1 MSELKLNILDC
12 TLRDGG
18 YYNDWDFESNVVS
31 EYLGSVAEAGLE
43 FVELGLRQFNNV
55 KYLGAHA
62 YTTREYLE
70 HLDLPEGPTYGV
82 MIDAK
87 TVLSKE
93 ISQENCID
101 QLFFDAKDEKVSLV
115 RVAAHF
121 SEVRE
126 CFPMLARLKEK
137 GYIVGLNIMQ
147 ASLRSDT
154 ELVDLSA
161 VIGSW
166 KCIDVVYFA
175 DSLGSMDSSDV
186 ARVYCALRENW
197 NKDVGF
203 HAHNNMGQAISNAVT
218 AIELGCNWIDCT
230 VTGMGRGA
238 GNAET
243 EYLLLEPKLRKPLR
257 QLDRLFGLAAT
268 HFEVMKKSCG
278 WGVSVPYY
286 IGALNNIHPTY
297 VQELCADITVKSLLL
312 PSILNDL
319 GNTST
324 PHIFSKILLESVKS
338 KLDVHGKHIEG
349 VQVPNILQDRE
360 VLLVAQTESAVKYQD
375 AIADYA
381 TKKNAILISINFPGR
396 VTDLAYDYIV
406 VSHNEKF
413 REDQYRY
420 QNNRCPFIA
429 PKQLFSGVDIE
440 IAHDYG
446 FSISDS
452 EFKPCGSYAQIPFR
466 LTLAYALAFCLDAGS
481 NTINLAG
488 FCGFDQ
494 TDPRQKEMESFLSIL
509 SRHEVTLRS
518 LTPTTFSIDERSIY
532 AI

>member
-1 MSELKLNILDC
+1 
-12 TLRDGG
+12 
-18 YYNDWDFESNVVS
+18 
-31 EYLGSVAEAGLE
+31 
-43 FVELGLRQFNNV
+43 
-55 KYLGAHA
+55 
-62 YTTREYLE
+62 
-70 HLDLPEGPTYGV
+70 
-82 MIDAK
+82 
-87 TVLSKE
+87 
-93 ISQENCID
+93 
-101 QLFFDAKDEKVSLV
+101 
-115 RVAAHF
+115 
-121 SEVRE
+121 
-126 CFPMLARLKEK
+126 
-137 GYIVGLNIMQ
+137 
-147 ASLRSDT
+147 
-154 ELVDLSA
+154 
-161 VIGSW
+161 
-166 KCIDVVYFA
+166 
-175 DSLGSMDSSDV
+175 
-186 ARVYCALRENW
+186 
-197 NKDVGF
+197 
-203 HAHNNMGQAISNAVT
+203 
-218 AIELGCNWIDCT
+218 
-230 VTGMGRGA
+230 MGRGA

-297 VQELCADITVKSLLL
+297 VQELCADSTVKSFLL
-312 PSILNDL
+312 PSMLNDL

-324 PHIFSKILLESVKS
+324 PHVFNKTLLESVRS
-338 KLDVHGKHIEG
+338 KLDVHIKHIEG
-349 VQVPNILQDRE
+349 AQVPNILQDRE

-381 TKKNAILISINFPGR
+381 TKKNAILISINFPGL

-413 REDQYRY
+413 REDQHRY

-452 EFKPCGSYAQIPFR
+452 EFKPCGSYALIPFR